1 MEAVLSYHP
10 AGKPIK
16 IKTAPDANGKY
27 ETLEFH
33 INNALQKNTDKTLG

>member
-10 AGKPIK
+10 AGKPIE
-16 IKTAPDANGKY
+16 IKTAPDANGNY

-33 INNALQKNTDKTLG
+33 INNALQINTDKTLG